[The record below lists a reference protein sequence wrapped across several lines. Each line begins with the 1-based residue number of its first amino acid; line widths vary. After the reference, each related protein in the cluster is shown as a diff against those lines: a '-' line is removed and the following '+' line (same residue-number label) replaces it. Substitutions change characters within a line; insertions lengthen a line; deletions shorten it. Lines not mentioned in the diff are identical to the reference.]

1 MTRKSGVVFLWGSYH
16 AAFGAADLTPRASTG
31 SVGVGELELQA
42 IHVHAQYGVFRSAT
56 GDHPAPR
63 GDQSLI
69 QDFVQFGGRVWSL
82 MKMDS
87 GAGTMGRVWDA
98 IMVWVTSADVCRI
111 CL

>member
-1 MTRKSGVVFLWGSYH
+1 MFLWGSYH

-31 SVGVGELELQA
+31 SVGVGELEPQA

-63 GDQSLI
+63 GDQSLSETT
-69 QDFVQFGGRVWSL
+69 RVL

-87 GAGTMGRVWDA
+87 GAGTMGRVWNA
-98 IMVWVTSADVCRI
+98 LVVWVTSADVCRI